1 MSFEVTG
8 AQDLWEKEK
17 PYQPHAAVTE
27 ISCKLMM
34 YDLKLQV
41 LVPFLYPHLL
51 GQQEEINS

>member
-1 MSFEVTG
+1 MLFEVTS

-17 PYQPHAAVTE
+17 PYQPHTPVTE

-41 LVPFLYPHLL
+41 PVEFLH
-51 GQQEEINS
+51 